1 MKQKQN
7 LTDVHATNINSNS
20 ITTNYLFPILAFF
33 PMRRTYTYFSRP
45 FHMLLENVFIFWI
58 LKWITIFII
67 IKQKLWDDCC
77 WLEMNGRAIKCEA
90 RTQKWNGG
98 SQRKWNGNGIESNRM
113 YWLHWRNVS
122 KGVRQLNILTSDKN
136 VEWRSAESN
145 SSHIT
150 CDNKNAI
157 GSDRCLKNTWA
168 RKKKK
173 TMNGLNGLNRRQ

>member
-1 MKQKQN
+1 MYTQQ
-7 LTDVHATNINSNS
+7 TSTANS

-33 PMRRTYTYFSRP
+33 CFSYARAHTHIFSLP
-45 FHMLLENVFIFWI
+45 FHMLLESVFIFWI

-67 IKQKLWDDCC
+67 IKQKLWEKMIAVDCKQTS
-77 WLEMNGRAIKCEA
+77 EQANEA
-90 RTQKWNGG
+90 RAHQSNDG
-98 SQRKWNGNGIESNRM
+98 SQRKWNGNAIEWV
-113 YWLHWRNVS
+113 YWLHQRNVS

-157 GSDRCLKNTWA
+157 ESDRWLEKYTAEEREKRPW
-168 RKKKK
+168 
-173 TMNGLNGLNRRQ
+173 TV